1 MLVFGIITV
10 YGILNNGRKR
20 YNTLTLE
27 TEKMKNDADFIITT
41 LVMLLCILLIPFLLI
56 IIGLWI
62 S

>member
-1 MLVFGIITV
+1 MFVFGTITI

>member
-27 TEKMKNDADFIITT
+27 TERMKNDADFIITT

>member
-27 TEKMKNDADFIITT
+27 TDKMKNDADFIITT

>member
-1 MLVFGIITV
+1 MFVFGTITI

-27 TEKMKNDADFIITT
+27 TDKMKNDADFIITT

>member
-27 TEKMKNDADFIITT
+27 TERMKNDADFIITT
-41 LVMLLCILLIPFLLI
+41 LVMLLCILLIPFMLI

>member
-27 TEKMKNDADFIITT
+27 TDKMKNDADFVIATLII
-41 LVMLLCILLIPFLLI
+41 LLTILLIPFILFI
-56 IIGLWI
+56 IAYFFL
-62 S
+62 